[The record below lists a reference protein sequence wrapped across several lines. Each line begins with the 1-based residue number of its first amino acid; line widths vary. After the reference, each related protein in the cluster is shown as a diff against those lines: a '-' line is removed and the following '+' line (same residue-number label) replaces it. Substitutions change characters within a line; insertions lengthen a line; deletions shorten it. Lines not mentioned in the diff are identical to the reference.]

1 MKKRIIKCGVFGCLL
16 LLAACQPVPN
26 KPTNSEIVSSPSS
39 SVSISES
46 PTSNADIS
54 VESDAL
60 LDTNMSL
67 IRSVDGEMVEE
78 TLVTAEGKQIILD
91 AQVSTENVEGLRQYQ
106 YIPLQIP
113 DKVRK
118 ALFAAYFEDR
128 SSEMT
133 YDERN
138 DVWKLRN
145 SEAVGD
151 YYLYQETIPMAG
163 ESVPGEEIFTLA
175 YRAVDLYPFE
185 DNLLSTS
192 SECNVSLSLED
203 VFSLCDRIIDAVAP
217 QDEYTADTILPYGN
231 QGRRPYYKIFYRRTV
246 DGMPIVGYNDL
257 YFMVDSTGIQTIS
270 GSFYDLNAQPLSSQI
285 LSLEEALEILR
296 ENVALINFY
305 GEDSLSVGAISL
317 EYIVTLTEMK
327 EAIVVPAWRFNLGAD
342 NDSLEINRR
351 RVLAI
356 DAITGNLIQGE
367 RGMNF

>member
-1 MKKRIIKCGVFGCLL
+1 MDSGR
-16 LLAACQPVPN
+16 
-26 KPTNSEIVSSPSS
+26 
-39 SVSISES
+39 
-46 PTSNADIS
+46 
-54 VESDAL
+54 
-60 LDTNMSL
+60 
-67 IRSVDGEMVEE
+67 
-78 TLVTAEGKQIILD
+78 TAVLSCK
-91 AQVSTENVEGLRQYQ
+91 S
-106 YIPLQIP
+106 
-113 DKVRK
+113 
-118 ALFAAYFEDR
+118 
-128 SSEMT
+128 
-133 YDERN
+133 
-138 DVWKLRN
+138 
-145 SEAVGD
+145 
-151 YYLYQETIPMAG
+151 
-163 ESVPGEEIFTLA
+163 
-175 YRAVDLYPFE
+175 FE

-217 QDEYTADTILPYGN
+217 QDEYTADTVLPYGN

-270 GSFYDLNAQPLSSQI
+270 GTFYDLNAQPLSSQI

-356 DAITGNLIQGE
+356 DATTGNLIQGE